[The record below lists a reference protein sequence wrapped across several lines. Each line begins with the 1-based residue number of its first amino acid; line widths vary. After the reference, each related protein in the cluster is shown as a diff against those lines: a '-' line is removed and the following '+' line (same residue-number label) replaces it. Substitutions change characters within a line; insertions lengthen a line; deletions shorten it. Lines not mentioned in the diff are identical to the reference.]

1 MKKRSTLFVLLAIVI
16 VLVTNAQAQNRI
28 AVLPFQN
35 MDGKFEFNQWCYSLQ
50 DTLSKAL
57 VAADPEQLN
66 YRIVPADSVEAALAD
81 LNLDPAN
88 PQYFTDMWKAI
99 AKLNVKKVV
108 CGSFIVE
115 GKSML
120 IKAAVYDVKLK
131 LPHPKYQAT
140 NIFKDLDKAF
150 EAVDEILNVVKPGM
164 M

>member
-1 MKKRSTLFVLLAIVI
+1 MKKCSTLSLLAVI
-16 VLVTNAQAQNRI
+16 FVFAFSVANSQNRI

-35 MDGKFEFNQWCYSLQ
+35 MDGKFEYNEWCYTLQ
-50 DTLSKAL
+50 DSLSIAL
-57 VAADPEQLN
+57 AEADGEELS

-108 CGSFIVE
+108 CGSFIIE
-115 GKSML
+115 GGSIL

-131 LPHPKYQAT
+131 LPHPRYQAT
-140 NIFKDLDKAF
+140 NIFKDIDKAF
-150 EAVDEILNVVKPGM
+150 EAIEEIVNVVRPGM

>member
-1 MKKRSTLFVLLAIVI
+1 MKKIPTLFVLMVIFLMTLNAAIS
-16 VLVTNAQAQNRI
+16 QNRI

-35 MDGKFEFNQWCYSLQ
+35 MDGKFEYNQWCYSLQ

-57 VAADPEQLN
+57 LQADQNEQN

-108 CGSFIVE
+108 CGSFIIE
-115 GKSML
+115 SGSIL

-140 NIFKDLDKAF
+140 NIFKDIDKAY
-150 EAVDEILNVVKPGM
+150 EAIEEILNVVRPGM
-164 M
+164 L

>member
-1 MKKRSTLFVLLAIVI
+1 MKKYSTLLILTVI
-16 VLVTNAQAQNRI
+16 FLGAVVSSFSQKRI

-35 MDGKFEFNQWCYSLQ
+35 MDGKFEFNEWCYSLQ
-50 DTLSKAL
+50 DSLSKVL
-57 VAADPEQLN
+57 SSADPEELA

-115 GKSML
+115 GGSML

-131 LPHPKYQAT
+131 LPHPKHQAT

-150 EAVDEILNVVKPGM
+150 EAIEEISNVVRPGM
-164 M
+164 L

>member
-1 MKKRSTLFVLLAIVI
+1 MKKISTLLIVLAAIVFTSNT
-16 VLVTNAQAQNRI
+16 VFAQNRI

-35 MDGKFEFNQWCYSLQ
+35 MDGKFEYNEWCFSLQ
-50 DTLSKAL
+50 DSLSSAL
-57 VAADPEQLN
+57 HLSDFEETN

-81 LNLDPAN
+81 LNLDPAS
-88 PQYFTDMWKAI
+88 PQYLTDMWKAI

-115 GKSML
+115 GNSIL

-131 LPHPKYQAT
+131 LPHPKHQAT

-150 EAVDEILNVVKPGM
+150 EAIEEILNVVKPGM

>member
-1 MKKRSTLFVLLAIVI
+1 MKKSSTLIVALT
-16 VLVTNAQAQNRI
+16 VFLMVFSNAVSQNRI

-35 MDGKFEFNQWCYSLQ
+35 MDGKFDYNEWCYSLQ

-57 VAADPEQLN
+57 HLADLDEVN

-81 LNLDPAN
+81 LNLDPSS
-88 PQYFTDMWKAI
+88 PQYLTDMWKAI

-115 GKSML
+115 GNSML
-120 IKAAVYDVKLK
+120 IKAALYDVKLK
-131 LPHPKYQAT
+131 LPHPKFQAN

-150 EAVDEILNVVKPGM
+150 DAIDEIMNIVRPGIL
-164 M
+164 

>member
-1 MKKRSTLFVLLAIVI
+1 MKKTSTLLSVI
-16 VLVTNAQAQNRI
+16 VMFVILSSSAISQTRI
-28 AVLPFQN
+28 AGLPFQN
-35 MDGKFEFNQWCYSLQ
+35 MDGKFEFNEWCYSFQ
-50 DTLSKAL
+50 DSLSKAL
-57 VAADPEQLN
+57 VNADPEQVS

-115 GKSML
+115 GNSML

-131 LPHPKYQAT
+131 LPNPKYQAT
-140 NIFKDLDKAF
+140 NIFKDLNKAF
-150 EAVDEILNVVKPGM
+150 EAIDEILNIVKPGM
-164 M
+164 L

>member
-1 MKKRSTLFVLLAIVI
+1 
-16 VLVTNAQAQNRI
+16 
-28 AVLPFQN
+28 
-35 MDGKFEFNQWCYSLQ
+35 
-50 DTLSKAL
+50 LSKAL
-57 VAADPEQLN
+57 LQADQNEQN

-108 CGSFIVE
+108 CGSFIIE
-115 GKSML
+115 SGSIL

-140 NIFKDLDKAF
+140 NIFKDIDKAY
-150 EAVDEILNVVKPGM
+150 EAIEEILNVVRPGM
-164 M
+164 L

>member
-1 MKKRSTLFVLLAIVI
+1 MKKASTILLTAIVFFFAA
-16 VLVTNAQAQNRI
+16 NAISQNRI
-28 AVLPFQN
+28 AVIPFQN
-35 MDGKFEFNQWCYSLQ
+35 MDGKFEYNEWCYSFQ
-50 DTLSKAL
+50 DSLAKAL
-57 VAADPEQLN
+57 YNADPEELS

-99 AKLNVKKVV
+99 SKLNVKKVV

-115 GKSML
+115 GGSML

-140 NIFKDLDKAF
+140 NIFKDLDKAY
-150 EAVDEILNVVKPGM
+150 EAIEEILNVVKPGM

>member
-1 MKKRSTLFVLLAIVI
+1 MKKISTLFVLMVIFLMTLNAAIS
-16 VLVTNAQAQNRI
+16 QNRI

-35 MDGKFEFNQWCYSLQ
+35 MDGKFEYNQWCYSLQ

-57 VAADPEQLN
+57 LQADQNEQN

-99 AKLNVKKVV
+99 AKLNGKTVV
-108 CGSFIVE
+108 CGAFIIE
-115 GKSML
+115 SGSIL

-140 NIFKDLDKAF
+140 NIFKDIDKAY
-150 EAVDEILNVVKPGM
+150 EAIEEILNVVRPGM
-164 M
+164 L

>member
-1 MKKRSTLFVLLAIVI
+1 MKKSSTLIAIILVSFAFVY
-16 VLVTNAQAQNRI
+16 TSSAQNRI

-35 MDGKFEFNQWCYSLQ
+35 MDGKFDYNEWCFTLQ
-50 DTLSKAL
+50 DSLTNAL
-57 VAADPEQLN
+57 IGADPEELS

-99 AKLNVKKVV
+99 GKLNVKKVV
-108 CGSFIVE
+108 CGSFIIE
-115 GKSML
+115 GGSIL

-140 NIFKDLDKAF
+140 NIFRDLDKAF
-150 EAVDEILNVVKPGM
+150 DAIDEILNVVRPGM

>member
-1 MKKRSTLFVLLAIVI
+1 MKKSSTLIALAMILLINVF
-16 VLVTNAQAQNRI
+16 NAYSQNRI

-35 MDGKFEFNQWCYSLQ
+35 MDGKFEYNEWCYTLQ
-50 DTLSKAL
+50 DSLSKAL
-57 VAADPEQLN
+57 HSADLDETA

-99 AKLNVKKVV
+99 SKLKVKKVV
-108 CGSFIVE
+108 CGLFVIE
-115 GKSML
+115 GNSIL

-140 NIFKDLDKAF
+140 NIFKDIDKAF
-150 EAVDEILNVVKPGM
+150 EAIEEILNVVRPGM
-164 M
+164 L